1 MISLIVAHDENRCI
15 GKDGWMPWDLKED
28 LKQFRTRTLNQHIVM
43 GRTTFEA
50 LKKPLPKRYT
60 YVITHQA
67 LRYDFENV
75 EVINDFNALMKAYQS
90 KAEPLI
96 ICGGAKIYQTALP
109 YVDEMWISL
118 VEGTHEGDTYFPN
131 YDVNEF
137 IVVSKEQF
145 DGFLLIH
152 YRRKEGTR
160 CDL

>member
-1 MISLIVAHDENRCI
+1 MISLIVAHDEKLCI
-15 GKDGWMPWDLKED
+15 GRDGWMPWDLKED
-28 LKQFRTRTLNQHIVM
+28 LKQFRARTLNQRIVM

-60 YVITHQA
+60 YVITHQP
-67 LRYDFENV
+67 LQYDFENV
-75 EVINDFNALMKAYQS
+75 EVINDFNALMKAYQN
-90 KAEPLI
+90 KDEPLI

-118 VEGTHEGDTYFPN
+118 VEGCYDGDTYFPA
-131 YDVNEF
+131 YDINEF
-137 IVVSKEQF
+137 MVVSKEQF